1 MVKSI
6 FKKGMSKK
14 GVNTINKKGM
24 ELSINFIVIFI
35 LAIVVFAFG
44 IRMAYSLFNKGIE
57 TKATLDRQ
65 TELEIAKLL
74 DTGEKVVIPFDEQ
87 EVRKGKFGVFG
98 VGIRNVLD
106 SDGEKDTFKI
116 EVEFS
121 GAFDK
126 EGKKSLNNIG
136 PIPSSNPS
144 PASSLSVQVKKNEVQ
159 KVPISFSVPSN
170 AVSGRYVFNVRVFQA
185 SSSEQYGFTKQVTLV
200 VP

>member
-1 MVKSI
+1 
-6 FKKGMSKK
+6 
-14 GVNTINKKGM
+14 M

-44 IRMAYSLFNKGIE
+44 IRMSYSLFNKGIE

-65 TELEIAKLL
+65 TSLEIEKLL

-87 EVRKGKFGVFG
+87 EIRKGKLGVFG

-106 SDGEKDTFKI
+106 EGGEKDTFQVTVK
-116 EVEFS
+116 FS

-126 EGKKSLNNIG
+126 EGKKALINIG
-136 PIPSSNPS
+136 PTPLSNP
-144 PASSLSVQVKKNEVQ
+144 AQESSLTVLVRKNEIQ

-170 AVSGRYVFNVRVFQA
+170 AVSGRYVFNVMVFQN
-185 SSSEQYGFTKQVTLV
+185 SEQYGFTKQVTLV

>member
-1 MVKSI
+1 MAG
-6 FKKGMSKK
+6 FKFSKK
-14 GVNTINKKGM
+14 KMNRRMNKRAM

-65 TELEIAKLL
+65 TSLEIEKLL

-87 EVRKGKFGVFG
+87 EIRRGKFGVFG

-106 SDGEKDTFKI
+106 TEGEKDPFQIT
-116 EVEFS
+116 VEFS
-121 GAFDK
+121 GVFDK
-126 EGKKSLNNIG
+126 EGKKSLTNIG
-136 PIPSSNPS
+136 PTPSSNP
-144 PASSLSVQVKKNEVQ
+144 AQGSSLSVQVRKNEVQ
-159 KVPISFSVPSN
+159 KIPISFAVPSN
-170 AVSGRYVFNVRVFQA
+170 AVSGRYVFNVKVLQN
-185 SSSEQYGFTKQVTLV
+185 SEQYGFTKQVTIV